1 MKIIPN
7 RSLILLLL
15 GALSACGVK
24 EASVSEKPGKVVIYQ
39 MLPRLFG
46 NKVSNNK
53 LNGSKEENGTGKFD
67 DITEPAL
74 KSLKEMGITHVWY
87 TGILEHATMTD
98 YSAMGIK
105 LDDPDVVKG
114 RAGSPYAIKDYYDVD
129 PDLANDVKKRM
140 AEFENL
146 VQRTHEQDLKVLI
159 DFIPNHVA
167 RSYSSDAKP
176 EGVEDLGFRDD
187 TSKAFSLTNDF
198 YYIPGKSLVVPAEV
212 IAGGSDFKNSLKD
225 GKFNESPA
233 KATGN
238 NVFSEKPSINDWFET
253 VKLNYGVDVIA
264 STAKQSPT
272 SVIATEPG
280 VIASAT
286 KQSPVWNKMRDI
298 LIYWAKKDV
307 DGFRCD
313 VAEMVPVEFW
323 EWVIPQVKKVKPD
336 IIFLAEAYDASKY
349 VQYVTTGKFDYL
361 YDKVGMYD
369 ALKRLIKNEP
379 AGNIS
384 EIREIVN
391 SQRDSLEKHMLR
403 FLENHDEERIA
414 SKGFAGD
421 PLAAVPAMVA
431 SATLSGGP
439 VLIYSGQEVGEPGAG
454 IEGFGG
460 NDNRTT
466 IFDYWGVPEHQK
478 WMNGGKFD
486 GGGLSASQKS
496 LRAFYSKLLNLSGT
510 HEALVNGKFREIAG
524 LTNASRETYA
534 YIRESEN
541 KSLLI
546 ILNFSRSRTFSTEV
560 VLKELGK
567 ENISEVNDI
576 LKDRKLPVDAG
587 TLKIDLKPS
596 GAVIIEF

>member
-1 MKIIPN
+1 MKIISC
-7 RSLILLLL
+7 RLIFFLLLA
-15 GALSACGVK
+15 ALSACGVK
-24 EASVSEKPGKVVIYQ
+24 EASISEKSGKVIIYQ

-74 KSLKEMGITHVWY
+74 QSLKELGITHVWY
-87 TGILEHATMTD
+87 TGVLEHATMTD

-105 LDDPDVVKG
+105 MDDPDVVKG

-129 PDLANDVKKRM
+129 PDLANDVKNRM

-146 VQRTHEQDLKVLI
+146 VQRTHEQGLKVLI

-187 TSKAFSLTNDF
+187 TTKAFSPTNDF
-198 YYIPGKSLVVPAEV
+198 YYIPGKALALPAEV
-212 IAGGSDFKNSLKD
+212 NAGGSDFKHPLKD
-225 GKFNESPA
+225 GKFDESPA

-238 NVFSEKPSINDWFET
+238 NVFSEKPGINDWFET
-253 VKLNYGVDVIA
+253 VKLNYGEE
-264 STAKQSPT
+264 
-272 SVIATEPG
+272 EPG
-280 VIASAT
+280 TRNQEPRQEVPGNGRT
-286 KQSPVWNKMRDI
+286 PVWNKMRDI
-298 LIYWAKKDV
+298 LIFWAKKDV

-323 EWVIPQVKKVKPD
+323 EWVIPQVKKVNPD

-349 VQYVTTGKFDYL
+349 AQFVTKGKFDYL

-369 ALKRLIKNEP
+369 ALKRLIRNEP

-384 EIREIVN
+384 EIRDIVDA
-391 SQRDSLEKHMLR
+391 QRDSLHKHMLR

-439 VLIYSGQEVGEPGAG
+439 VLIYSGQELGEPGAG

-460 NDNRTT
+460 DDNRTT

-496 LRAFYSKLLNLSGT
+496 LRAFYGKLLNLSGT
-510 HEALVNGKFREIAG
+510 HEALLNGKFRELAG

-546 ILNFSRSRTFSTEV
+546 ILNFSRSRTFDTGII
-560 VLKELGK
+560 LKDLGK
-567 ENISEVNDI
+567 ENISEVIDLLNQT
-576 LKDRKLPVDAG
+576 KLPVNAG
-587 TLKIDLKPS
+587 KLKIDLKPS
-596 GAVIIEF
+596 GAAIIEF

>member
-1 MKIIPN
+1 MKIISC
-7 RSLILLLL
+7 RLIFFLLLA
-15 GALSACGVK
+15 ALSACGVK
-24 EASVSEKPGKVVIYQ
+24 EASISEKSGKVIIYQ

-74 KSLKEMGITHVWY
+74 QSLKELGITHVWY
-87 TGILEHATMTD
+87 TGVLEHATMTD

-105 LDDPDVVKG
+105 MDDPDVVKG

-129 PDLANDVKKRM
+129 PDLANDVKNRM

-146 VQRTHEQDLKVLI
+146 VQRTHEQGLKVLI

-176 EGVEDLGFRDD
+176 EGVENLGFRDD
-187 TSKAFSLTNDF
+187 TTKAFSPTNDF
-198 YYIPGKSLVVPAEV
+198 YYIPGKALALPAEV
-212 IAGGSDFKNSLKD
+212 NAGGSDFKHPLKD
-225 GKFNESPA
+225 GKFDESPA

-238 NVFSEKPSINDWFET
+238 NVFSEKPGINDWFET
-253 VKLNYGVDVIA
+253 VKLNYGEE
-264 STAKQSPT
+264 
-272 SVIATEPG
+272 EPG
-280 VIASAT
+280 TRNQEPRQEVPGNGRT
-286 KQSPVWNKMRDI
+286 PVWNKMRDI
-298 LIYWAKKDV
+298 LIFWAKKDV

-323 EWVIPQVKKVKPD
+323 EWVIPQVKKVNPD

-349 VQYVTTGKFDYL
+349 AQFVTKGKFDYL

-369 ALKRLIKNEP
+369 ALKRLIRNEP

-384 EIREIVN
+384 EIRDIVDA
-391 SQRDSLEKHMLR
+391 QRDSLHKHMLR

-439 VLIYSGQEVGEPGAG
+439 VLIYSGQELGEPGAG

-460 NDNRTT
+460 DDNRTT

-496 LRAFYSKLLNLSGT
+496 LRAFYGKLLNLSGT
-510 HEALVNGKFREIAG
+510 HEALLNGKFRELAG

-546 ILNFSRSRTFSTEV
+546 ILNFS
-560 VLKELGK
+560 
-567 ENISEVNDI
+567 
-576 LKDRKLPVDAG
+576 
-587 TLKIDLKPS
+587 
-596 GAVIIEF
+596 

>member
-1 MKIIPN
+1 MKIISY
-7 RSLILLLL
+7 RTLVVLLL
-15 GALSACGVK
+15 AATSACGVK
-24 EASVSEKPGKVVIYQ
+24 EASIPEKPGKVVIYQ

-46 NKVSNNK
+46 NKVSSNK

-74 KSLKEMGITHVWY
+74 QSLKEMGITHVWY
-87 TGILEHATMTD
+87 TGVLEHATMTD
-98 YSAMGIK
+98 YSAMGIN

-129 PDLANDVKKRM
+129 PDLANDVKNRM

-146 VQRTHEQDLKVLI
+146 VQRTHQQGLKVLI

-167 RSYSSDAKP
+167 RSYVSDAKP
-176 EGVEDLGFRDD
+176 AGVEDLGFRDD
-187 TSKAFSLTNDF
+187 TSKAFSATNDF
-198 YYIPGKSLVVPAEV
+198 YYIPGKALVLPAV
-212 IAGGSDFKNSLKD
+212 VNAGGSDFKHPLKD
-225 GKFNESPA
+225 GKFDESPA

-238 NVFSEKPSINDWFET
+238 NIFSDKPSINDWFET
-253 VKLNYGVDVIA
+253 IKLNYGLG
-264 STAKQSPT
+264 
-272 SVIATEPG
+272 EPG
-280 VIASAT
+280 T
-286 KQSPVWNKMRDI
+286 KNQEPGRKTPKGELTPVWGKMRDI
-298 LIYWAKKDV
+298 LIFWAKKDI

-323 EWVIPQVKKVKPD
+323 EWVIPQVKKVNPD

-349 VQYVTTGKFDYL
+349 VQYVKLGKFDYL

-384 EIREIVN
+384 EIRDIVN

-421 PLAAVPAMVA
+421 PLAAIPAMVA

-460 NDNRTT
+460 DDNRTT

-486 GGGLSASQKS
+486 GGGLSESQKS

-510 HEALVNGKFREIAG
+510 HDALVNGKFREIAG
-524 LTNASRETYA
+524 LVNASKETFA

-546 ILNFSRSRTFSTEV
+546 ILNFSRSKTFSTEII
-560 VLKELGK
+560 LKELGK
-567 ENISEVNDI
+567 ENINEVND
-576 LKDRKLPVDAG
+576 LLSDRKLPVDTG
-587 TLKIDLKPS
+587 KLKIDIKPS
-596 GAVIIEF
+596 GAAIIEL

>member
-1 MKIIPN
+1 MKIISC
-7 RSLILLLL
+7 RLIFFLLLA
-15 GALSACGVK
+15 ALSACGVK
-24 EASVSEKPGKVVIYQ
+24 EASISEKSGKVIIYQ

-74 KSLKEMGITHVWY
+74 QSLKELGITHVWY
-87 TGILEHATMTD
+87 TGVLEHATMTD

-105 LDDPDVVKG
+105 MDDPDVVKG

-129 PDLANDVKKRM
+129 PDLANDVKNRM

-146 VQRTHEQDLKVLI
+146 VQRTHEQGLKVLI

-176 EGVEDLGFRDD
+176 EGVENLGFRDD
-187 TSKAFSLTNDF
+187 TTKAFSPTNDF
-198 YYIPGKSLVVPAEV
+198 YYIPGKALALPAEV
-212 IAGGSDFKNSLKD
+212 NAGGSDFKHPLKD
-225 GKFNESPA
+225 GKFDESPA

-238 NVFSEKPSINDWFET
+238 NVFSEKPGINDWFET
-253 VKLNYGVDVIA
+253 VKLNYGEE
-264 STAKQSPT
+264 
-272 SVIATEPG
+272 EPG
-280 VIASAT
+280 TRNQEQRQEVPGNGPT
-286 KQSPVWNKMRDI
+286 PVWKKMRDI
-298 LIYWAKKDV
+298 LIFWAKKDV

-323 EWVIPQVKKVKPD
+323 EWVIPQVKKVNPD

-349 VQYVTTGKFDYL
+349 AQFVTKGKFDYL

-369 ALKRLIKNEP
+369 ALKRLIRNEP

-384 EIREIVN
+384 EIRDIVDA
-391 SQRDSLEKHMLR
+391 QRDSLHKHMLR

-439 VLIYSGQEVGEPGAG
+439 VLIYSGQELGEPGAG

-460 NDNRTT
+460 DDNRTT

-496 LRAFYSKLLNLSGT
+496 LRAFYGKLLNLSGT
-510 HEALVNGKFREIAG
+510 HEALLNGKFRELAG

-546 ILNFSRSRTFSTEV
+546 ILNFSRSRTFDTGII
-560 VLKELGK
+560 LKDLGK
-567 ENISEVNDI
+567 ENISEVIDLLNQT
-576 LKDRKLPVDAG
+576 KLPVNAG
-587 TLKIDLKPS
+587 KLKIDLKPS
-596 GAVIIEF
+596 GAAIIEF